1 MSARRGGLL
10 LLAVAAAA
18 AAVVG
23 AAVAVPGPPA
33 RPAAPSAEQVPVTS
47 TRLGCTGAVGG
58 GSVLA
63 TTTDV
68 PGSTGASEVRT
79 VGGDDRVVVEGSGQ
93 DAVGLAAWRRSQDA
107 AALCPA
113 PATDWWFAGAGGGL
127 DHRTVLVLTNLDEG
141 PAVVDVDLVGATG
154 KVDDQLLRD
163 LTVQAGSDR
172 VLRLV
177 DVAPTSDELT
187 VHVTTSQGRVV
198 AEAYDTVRTVEGRTV
213 GVGHEWLP
221 PAVAPSTD
229 VRLAAVPAA
238 ADRRTLL
245 VTNPGDRQALVTT
258 QVVTAEGAFV
268 PQGAEEVSVDPG
280 EVATVRLGPGFDG
293 RLAALRL
300 RSDVP
305 VTGTVRSQVGEDVAY
320 AGAAAT
326 AEGFLVAPAA
336 VAAGGRAVLVLQ
348 GTDEPTGAEASVWSS
363 DGRRLAARGLSVAP
377 TGLATW
383 TLPVGAAYVLV
394 EPDTGR
400 GDLAAA
406 VVWTGPGGITSVPL
420 GPVPTTE
427 TQPVVTLRTE

>member
-1 MSARRGGLL
+1 MSTRRDGLL
-10 LLAVAAAA
+10 LLAGAALV

-23 AAVAVPGPPA
+23 AAVVVPGPPA
-33 RPAAPSAEQVPVTS
+33 RPAAPTAEQVPVTS
-47 TRLGCTGAVGG
+47 TRLGCTAAVGDG
-58 GSVLA
+58 PVLA
-63 TTTDV
+63 VTTDV
-68 PGSTGASEVRT
+68 PGSRGASEVRT
-79 VGGDDRVVVEGSGQ
+79 VRGADGRVVVEGSGR

-127 DHRTVLVLTNLDEG
+127 DHRTVLVLTNVDDG

-198 AEAYDTVRTVEGRTV
+198 AEAYDTVRTVGGRAA

-221 PAVAPSTD
+221 PAAAPSTD

-258 QVVTAEGAFV
+258 QVVTADGAFV
-268 PQGAEEVSVDPG
+268 PRGAEEVSVDPG
-280 EVATVRLGPGFDG
+280 EVATVRLGTGFDG
-293 RLAALRL
+293 RLASLRL
-300 RSDVP
+300 RSEVP
-305 VTGTVRSQVGEDVAY
+305 VTGTVRSQVGADVAY

-326 AEGFLVAPAA
+326 AEGFLVAPAGSS
-336 VAAGGRAVLVLQ
+336 GGRTVLVLQ
-348 GTDEPTGAEASVWSS
+348 GTDDPTGAEASAWSS
-363 DGRRLAARGLSVAP
+363 DGSRLAGRGISVPP

-383 TLPVGAAYVLV
+383 TLPADAAYVLL

-400 GDLAAA
+400 GDLVAA
-406 VVWTGPGGITSVPL
+406 VVSTGAGGVTAVPL
-420 GPVPTTE
+420 GRVPTTE
-427 TQPVVTLRTE
+427 TRPVVRLRTE